1 VLPLHYRVI
10 EIVHH
15 SVAGR
20 EFVAASHIITLPAPP
35 GTVNANRSAR
45 DRSAAWLPNNA
56 SRFRG
61 QSPGRRGT
69 IEHLELLPRSC
80 VVSLSPVADDLRD
93 RYLRDFLEVA
103 RRVQNGSDPEVIL
116 EALIDAARLLRE
128 YLQRELV
135 ELRQEQAD

>member
-1 VLPLHYRVI
+1 
-10 EIVHH
+10 
-15 SVAGR
+15 
-20 EFVAASHIITLPAPP
+20 
-35 GTVNANRSAR
+35 
-45 DRSAAWLPNNA
+45 
-56 SRFRG
+56 
-61 QSPGRRGT
+61 
-69 IEHLELLPRSC
+69 
-80 VVSLSPVADDLRD
+80 VSLSPVADDLRD